1 MLKGKIIIKDSN
13 EKIEKNFL
21 SASEKELKTIF
32 QSAKPKIESG
42 IKNLVLSALL
52 NCPEIKSLQSGQL
65 RLDFGLPIDPTNEI
79 ITAVVNSTYV
89 YFKNFRF
96 TKYTVKNVF
105 SIYIQPSDFRNLI
118 DNAYANV
125 ITEQGE
131 VLPWLEWLL
140 TAGDAVVISGYS
152 VEYGPNKN
160 SRTGAAVMV
169 PVGFFKVDSQYSGT
183 VENNFITRA
192 LQGKENEIS
201 EIIRK
206 NL

>member
-13 EKIEKNFL
+13 QKIEKNFL
-21 SASEKELKTIF
+21 SASEKELKAIF
-32 QSAKPKIESG
+32 QSAKPRIESEV
-42 IKNLVLSALL
+42 KNLVSSLL
-52 NCPEIKSLQSGQL
+52 FSCPEIQSLKNGQL
-65 RLDFGLPIDPTNEI
+65 KFDFGLPIDPTNEI
-79 ITAVVNSTYV
+79 IAGIVNSTYV

-96 TKYTVKNVF
+96 TKSTVKNIF
-105 SIYIQPSDFRNLI
+105 SIYIQPSDFKNLI
-118 DNAYANV
+118 NNAYANV

-131 VLPWLEWLL
+131 VIPWLEWLL
-140 TAGDAVVISGYS
+140 TAGNAVVVSGYS

-169 PVGFFKVDSQYSGT
+169 PIGFFKVDSQYSGT

-192 LQGKENEIS
+192 LANSEKEIS

>member
-32 QSAKPKIESG
+32 QSAKPKIESA

-131 VLPWLEWLL
+131 VLSWLEWLL